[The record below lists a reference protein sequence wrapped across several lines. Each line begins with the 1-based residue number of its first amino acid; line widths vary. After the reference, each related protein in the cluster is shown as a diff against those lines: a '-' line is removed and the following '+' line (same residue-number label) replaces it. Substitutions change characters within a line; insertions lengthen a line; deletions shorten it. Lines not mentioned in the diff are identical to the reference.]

1 MSRDKKETKIDKYYK
16 KLTVY
21 REKRKNHIQNKVL
34 SILTAIMTTSVTRKA
49 RQVIVVIDRKIFV
62 SNDLTKEQRIDNKRI
77 RECLFKYKQKFD
89 SIEKI
94 SHVHNTKLLCENKM
108 YDEHSALKFIRSL
121 NLVNDKERG
130 DDSDSAE
137 SIKSS
142 ASTIP
147 TIIRKRGRP
156 EGSKNNPLKV
166 KKLKKL

>member
-1 MSRDKKETKIDKYYK
+1 MHLKKEDICSIKRLGINPGSRPLLIAFKEVLFKSLVFKNVTKFK
-16 KLTVY
+16 
-21 REKRKNHIQNKVL
+21 
-34 SILTAIMTTSVTRKA
+34 
-49 RQVIVVIDRKIFV
+49 DRKIFV